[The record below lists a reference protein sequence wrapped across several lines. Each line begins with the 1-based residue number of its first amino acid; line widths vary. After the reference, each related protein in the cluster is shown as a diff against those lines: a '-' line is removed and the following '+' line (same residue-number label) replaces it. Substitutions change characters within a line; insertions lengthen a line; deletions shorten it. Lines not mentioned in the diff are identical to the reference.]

1 MRQQRSVFF
10 FFQACL
16 PLTSRSACQTYG
28 PVDGLLGAAGDRC
41 VDWWWQRWLTTAV
54 WTPVSTYWPNSLK
67 TRLMSPE
74 TQKANPTCEVDSR
87 LLLFTSHWAPS
98 LICAGT
104 DLKAPSPFDLS
115 YLRKAVRECDTNV
128 NKSISPVAINSTG
141 FLFFLVT
148 KVPVCFAEVRISSI
162 NPAFVVQEE
171 HLELLSQ
178 TLGSYAV
185 VS

>member
-1 MRQQRSVFF
+1 MRQQGSVFF
-10 FFQACL
+10 SSLSSTHFKKCL
-16 PLTSRSACQTYG
+16 SNIW
-28 PVDGLLGAAGDRC
+28 PVDGLLGAAGDCC

-67 TRLMSPE
+67 TRLMSLE
-74 TQKANPTCEVDSR
+74 TQKANPSREVDSCL

-104 DLKAPSPFDLS
+104 DLKAPFPFDLN
-115 YLRKAVRECDTNV
+115 YLWKAVWECDTNV

-141 FLFFLVT
+141 FLFFVT

-178 TLGSYAV
+178 TLGSYAA